1 MDVQEG
7 EDWPV
12 EENPLNQNQ
21 IDESTENIPKEDHLN
36 DKLEDNKPNDV
47 PKTKVSLKTK
57 KQINI
62 DTNSESPVELEWDL
76 NNNEDKDEEGQ
87 MKIF

>member
-1 MDVQEG
+1 M
-7 EDWPV
+7 

-21 IDESTENIPKEDHLN
+21 IDESTENIPKEEHLN
-36 DKLEDNKPNDV
+36 DKLEDIKPNAI
-47 PKTKVSLKTK
+47 PKTKGSLKTK

-62 DTNSESPVELEWDL
+62 DTNSESHVELEWDL
-76 NNNEDKDEEGQ
+76 NNNKDKDEDGQ